1 MSRNYKFHNPEGPIL
16 LALRLWNGWM
26 DVFTR
31 NEYKDI
37 LLESLSFSQKNKG
50 MEIFVWCIM
59 TNHVHLIFRTTGSQ
73 GPELVPG
80 DFKRFTSQKIVKA
93 IMENPK
99 ESKKEI
105 LVKTF

>member
-1 MSRNYKFHNPEGPIL
+1 
-16 LALRLWNGWM
+16 M
-26 DVFTR
+26 DVFTK

>member
-1 MSRNYKFHNPEGPIL
+1 
-16 LALRLWNGWM
+16 
-26 DVFTR
+26 
-31 NEYKDI
+31 
-37 LLESLSFSQKNKG
+37 
-50 MEIFVWCIM
+50 M